1 WAPVPP
7 PHAAARLVICHGPRT
22 NSSCCCQA
30 RNLSWAPVPPPHA
43 AARSRVCHGS
53 PVRPPIA
60 AVSIATL
67 CHVPLSGLL
76 TLLVV
81 SIFVI
86 GCCMASHCCCLQRHT
101 VAPNSGFGP
110 VTAQMSE
117 VCGDSKIDG
126 THLMFHVILTVSI
139 ISLPQQTPRAFKL
152 KVQCSALI

>member
-1 WAPVPP
+1 MGPCT
-7 PHAAARLVICHGPRT
+7 ARLMLLPGPECVMGPCT
-22 NSSCCCQA
+22 ASHCCCLY
-30 RNLSWAPVPPPHA
+30 RH
-43 AARSRVCHGS
+43 
-53 PVRPPIA
+53 
-60 AVSIATL
+60 TL

-86 GCCMASHCCCLQRHT
+86 GCCMASHCCCLHRHT
-101 VAPNSGFGP
+101 VAPHSGFGP

-126 THLMFHVILTVSI
+126 THLHVILTDSI

-152 KVQCSALI
+152 KVQCSALIL

>member
-1 WAPVPP
+1 M
-7 PHAAARLVICHGPRT
+7 GPCT
-22 NSSCCCQA
+22 ASSCCCQA
-30 RNLSWAPVPPPHA
+30 RNLPWAPVPPPHA
-43 AARSRVCHGS
+43 AARSRVCVMGPCTASHCCCLH
-53 PVRPPIA
+53 RH
-60 AVSIATL
+60 IATL

-76 TLLVV
+76 TLLVG

-86 GCCMASHCCCLQRHT
+86 GCCMASHCCCLHRHT
-101 VAPNSGFGP
+101 VAPHSGFGP

-126 THLMFHVILTVSI
+126 THLHVILTDSI

>member
-1 WAPVPP
+1 M
-7 PHAAARLVICHGPRT
+7 GPCT
-22 NSSCCCQA
+22 ASSCFCQVQSV
-30 RNLSWAPVPPPHA
+30 SWV
-43 AARSRVCHGS
+43 

-86 GCCMASHCCCLQRHT
+86 GCCMASHCFCLHT
-101 VAPNSGFGP
+101 VAPHSGFGP

-117 VCGDSKIDG
+117 VCSDSKIDG
-126 THLMFHVILTVSI
+126 THLHVILTVSI
-139 ISLPQQTPRAFKL
+139 ISLPQQTPRAFNL
-152 KVQCSALI
+152 KVQCSARI

>member
-1 WAPVPP
+1 M
-7 PHAAARLVICHGPRT
+7 GPRT

-43 AARSRVCHGS
+43 AARSRVCHGV
-53 PVRPPIA
+53 PLRPPIA

-86 GCCMASHCCCLQRHT
+86 GGAVWPPIAAASTATLWLHT
-101 VAPNSGFGP
+101 LFGP

-126 THLMFHVILTVSI
+126 THLHVILTVSI
-139 ISLPQQTPRAFKL
+139 ISFPQQTPRAFKL